1 MGTALLFTMRIAHQ
15 KHDVHHPHRFALHSC
30 PLCLSACPSYSEDG
44 LKYFDAVEGTG
55 GTAVSGS
62 KVSVHFEVNYR
73 KLVVASSRASK
84 LLGGNRTIAEVR
96 GG

>member
-1 MGTALLFTMRIAHQ
+1 MR
-15 KHDVHHPHRFALHSC
+15 LSC
-30 PLCLSACPSYSEDG
+30 GAPEDG
-44 LKYFDAVEGTG
+44 LKYFDAVEGGG

-62 KVSVHFEVNYR
+62 KVKVHFEVNYR

-96 GG
+96 EG